1 MRLSFSSIAQTMAES
16 RIAEAEKTG
25 ATILVTACPT
35 CMLHLQENAK
45 NIKVID
51 ISEAIVD

>member
-1 MRLSFSSIAQTMAES
+1 MRLTFSSVAQALAEN

-25 ATILVTACPT
+25 AKVLVTACPT
-35 CMLHLQENAK
+35 CMLHLQENTK